1 MCSVLKR
8 KDDVLG
14 IHDVLVGFKQ
24 LAVFQ
29 HLGDKTRNDRATA
42 IKASCPSQKANFAT
56 LTLFSPSCAIIHR
69 KVVPLHPYKEAEK
82 KCESLANIRILL

>member
-29 HLGDKTRNDRATA
+29 HLGDETRNDRATA
-42 IKASCPSQKANFAT
+42 LKASCPSQKGEFCYSHTFFAIMRDYSQKSRT
-56 LTLFSPSCAIIHR
+56 FAP
-69 KVVPLHPYKEAEK
+69 V
-82 KCESLANIRILL
+82 